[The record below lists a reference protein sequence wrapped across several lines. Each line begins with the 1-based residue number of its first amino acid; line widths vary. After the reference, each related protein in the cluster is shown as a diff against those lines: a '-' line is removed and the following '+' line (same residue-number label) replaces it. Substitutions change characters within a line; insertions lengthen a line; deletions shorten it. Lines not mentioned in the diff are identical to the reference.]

1 MLVKFIKTKKASTPI
16 DAVLSYILKPTD
28 ASGRRRHIV
37 KVVAGTMPDVMSLLA
52 TEVPSKTPYTHS
64 VLAFSDSD
72 MARTTEADRLRILDS
87 YINELAAG
95 LGTKNRMPYLAVS
108 HGDHFHVVTLRYDL
122 LTEKVY
128 QPYVATRGDTARFN
142 AWKDIMN
149 ARFGM
154 SPPASSSA
162 SFRLDCKYASEALG
176 KLVSELNVMAAQ
188 YQGGG
193 VSNAAEMVGVLEP
206 VIQQHGF
213 EVTRVTRSGFSVMG
227 ANMRP
232 ARIRFTERLGGKVK
246 KAGDGGLSALNQKL
260 ARYREK
266 LMLHMRRYHDRS
278 SIDGLSFQPH
288 FMARQMRNAIPHL
301 PAMA

>member
-28 ASGRRRHIV
+28 ASGRRRHTV
-37 KVVAGTMPDVMSLLA
+37 KVVVGTMPDVMSLLA

-72 MARTTEADRLRILDS
+72 MKRTTQADRLRILDS

-128 QPYVATRGDTARFN
+128 QPYVVTRGDTARFN
-142 AWKDIMN
+142 AWKDVMN

-154 SPPASSSA
+154 SPPTSSTA
-162 SFRLDCKYASEALG
+162 SFRLDCKYASEAIG
-176 KLVSELNVMAAQ
+176 ELVSELNAMAVK
-188 YQGGG
+188 QGGG
-193 VSNAAEMVGVLEP
+193 VYTAAEMVKSLEP
-206 VIQQHGF
+206 VIQGHGF
-213 EVTRVTRSGFSVMG
+213 EVTRVTRSGFSV
-227 ANMRP
+227 AAPNMRP
-232 ARIRFTERLGGKVK
+232 VRIRFTDRLGGKVK
-246 KAGDGGLSALNQKL
+246 KAGGGGLNALKQKL
-260 ARYREK
+260 ALHREK
-266 LMLHMRRYHDRS
+266 LMLHMGRYHDRS

-288 FMARQMRNAIPHL
+288 FMARQMRNEIPHL